1 MPVYDRWILPPD
13 HDTDSAILSGLQS
26 PVIRRI
32 FAARGVTDE
41 ESFRRFTSPA
51 LEHLHDPAAIHGMDY
66 ACNRIER
73 AIRDRE
79 PILIYGDY
87 DVDGITS
94 IVLLR
99 TVLRTLGAD
108 VDFVIPHRMTDG
120 YGLKTSVLD
129 RVTAERPAK
138 LVITVDCGI
147 TSIEP
152 VADAIERGIDVIV
165 TDHHLPPGTLP
176 AAAAVLN
183 PRQPG
188 CNYPF
193 KDLAGVGVA
202 FKLCCALIGRSS
214 KKISIASLI
223 KIAAIGTIADVAP
236 LTGENRTIVQL
247 GLDGLQDP
255 RNPGLRMLL
264 RVLGLEGKPVRAM
277 DVGFKIGPRLNAA
290 GRLESAEGAIRLFSA
305 RTDQEAWDA
314 VMDLNRV
321 NAQRQSVLDTVL
333 KEATERV
340 PDPLPSII
348 ILADEHWHKG
358 VLGLCASRIAEKFNR
373 PALLMTREGSHM
385 VGSGRSIEGVDLHHR
400 LSLVSHL
407 FTHFGG
413 HEYACGF
420 SLPAANLG
428 DLTLSLQEEFSR
440 LPVETWRREIQV
452 DAELTLGDLSAGFFA
467 EHQRLEPFG
476 AGNRQPSFVIRGV
489 RCTGARE
496 FSPDCVE
503 VVLETASGARSTGVI
518 WPSCRQ
524 LVRVVKSGED
534 LGILVRLEPDRRA
547 PEGWRLEIRDAVG
560 NASSFLRRNEKG
572 PAYVFDG

>member
-1 MPVYDRWILPPD
+1 MPVHDRWILPPD
-13 HDTDSAILSGLQS
+13 HQTDSSTLSDIQS

-32 FAARGVTDE
+32 FAARGVTGGA
-41 ESFRRFTSPA
+41 SFRRFTSPS
-51 LEHLHDPAAIHGMDY
+51 LDDLHDPAAIHGMEY

-79 PILIYGDY
+79 PILVYGDY

-94 IVLLR
+94 IVLLT

-129 RVTAERPAK
+129 RVTAQRPAK

-147 TSIEP
+147 TSVEP
-152 VADAIERGIDVIV
+152 VAEAIERGIDVIV

-188 CNYPF
+188 CSYPF

-202 FKLCCALIGRSS
+202 FKLCCALIARSS
-214 KKISIASLI
+214 KKISIGSLI

-247 GLDGLQDP
+247 GLEGLKDP
-255 RNPGLRMLL
+255 RNPGLRMML
-264 RVLGLEGKPVRAM
+264 RVLGLEGKALRAM

-290 GRLESAEGAIRLFSA
+290 GRLASAEAAIKLFSA
-305 RTDQEAWDA
+305 RSDQEAWDA

-321 NAQRQSVLDTVL
+321 NAQRQSVLDTVTQQAL
-333 KEATERV
+333 ERV
-340 PDPLPSII
+340 PEPLPSVI
-348 ILADEHWHKG
+348 ILADETWHKG
-358 VLGLCASRIAEKFNR
+358 VLGLCASRIAEKFHR
-373 PALLMTREGSHM
+373 PALLMTREGSHYT
-385 VGSGRSIEGVDLHHR
+385 GSGRSIDGVDLHGR
-400 LSLVSHL
+400 LSLVSDL

-420 SLPAANLG
+420 SLPAENL
-428 DLTLSLQEEFSR
+428 DELINSLQGEFSR
-440 LPVETWRREIQV
+440 LPAATWRRDIAV
-452 DAELTLGDLSAGFFA
+452 DGELELDDLNPEFFA

-476 AGNRQPSFVIRGV
+476 AGNRQPSFVVTGA

-503 VVLETASGARSTGVI
+503 VQLETATGARGSGVI

-524 LVRVVKSGED
+524 LVPVVRGGTD
-534 LGILVRLEPDRRA
+534 LALLVRLEPDRRG
-547 PEGWRLEIRDAVG
+547 EGWRLEIRDAVL
-560 NASSFLRRNEKG
+560 NASSFIRRNETG
-572 PAYVFDG
+572 RAYVFDS

>member
-1 MPVYDRWILPPD
+1 MPVYDRWILPPENPPD
-13 HDTDSAILSGLQS
+13 NSNLSALHS

-32 FAARGVTDE
+32 FAGRGVTDE
-41 ESFRRFTSPA
+41 ASFRLFTSPS
-51 LEHLHDPAAIHGMDY
+51 LEDLHDPATIHGMEY

-73 AIRDRE
+73 AIGDHE
-79 PILIYGDY
+79 PILVYGDY

-94 IVLLR
+94 IVLLT

-129 RVTAERPAK
+129 RVTAQRPAK

-152 VADAIERGIDVIV
+152 VEDAIERGIDVII

-188 CNYPF
+188 CSYPF

-202 FKLCCALIGRSS
+202 FKLCCALISRSP

-223 KIAAIGTIADVAP
+223 KITAIGTIADVAP

-247 GLDGLQDP
+247 GLEGLQDP
-255 RNPGLRMLL
+255 RNPGLRMML
-264 RVLGLEGKPVRAM
+264 RVLGLEGKPLRAM

-290 GRLESAEGAIRLFSA
+290 GRLESAEAAIKLFSA

-321 NAQRQSVLDTVL
+321 NAQRQSVLETVL
-333 KEATERV
+333 KEAIERV

-348 ILADEHWHKG
+348 ILADERWHKG
-358 VLGLCASRIAEKFNR
+358 VLGLCASRIAEKFFR
-373 PALLMTREGSHM
+373 PTLLMTREGSHL
-385 VGSGRSIEGVDLHHR
+385 VGSGRSIDGVDLHHR
-400 LSLVSHL
+400 LSMVSHL
-407 FTHFGG
+407 FSHFGG

-420 SLPAANLG
+420 SLPAENLD
-428 DLTLSLQEEFSR
+428 DLTRALQGEFSL
-440 LPVETWRREIQV
+440 LPVETWRRDIQI
-452 DAELTLGDLSAGFFA
+452 DGELALEDLKPEFFA

-476 AGNRQPSFVIRGV
+476 AGNRQPTFVVNGSHA
-489 RCTGARE
+489 TGTRE

-503 VVLETASGARSTGVI
+503 VQLETAGGVRASGVI

-524 LVRVVKSGED
+524 LVPVVKGGGD
-534 LGILVRLEPDRRA
+534 LGILVRLEPDQRSR
-547 PEGWRLEIRDAVG
+547 EGWRLEIRDAVR
-560 NASSFLRRNEKG
+560 NPSSFMRRNEKG
-572 PAYVFDG
+572 RAYVFDG

>member
-13 HDTDSAILSGLQS
+13 FDPDTSTLSGLHF
-26 PVIRRI
+26 PVIRRM
-32 FAARGVTDE
+32 FASRGVRDE
-41 ESFRRFTSPA
+41 ESFRLFTSPS
-51 LEHLHDPAAIHGMDY
+51 LEDLYDPATIHGMDY
-66 ACNRIER
+66 ACSRIER

-79 PILIYGDY
+79 PVLIYGDY

-129 RVTAERPAK
+129 RVTAQRAAK

-152 VADAIERGIDVIV
+152 VADAIARGIDVIV

-188 CNYPF
+188 CSYPF

-202 FKLCCALIGRSS
+202 FKLCCALISRSS

-247 GLDGLQDP
+247 GLEGLQDP

-264 RVLGLEGKPVRAM
+264 RVLGLEGKPLRAM

-305 RTDQEAWDA
+305 KTDQEAWDA

-333 KEATERV
+333 KEASERI

-348 ILADEHWHKG
+348 ILADDRWHKG
-358 VLGLCASRIAEKFNR
+358 VLGLCASRIAEKFHR
-373 PALLMTREGSHM
+373 PALLMTRDGSHLT
-385 VGSGRSIEGVDLHHR
+385 GSGRSIEGVDLHYR

-407 FTHFGG
+407 FSHFGG

-420 SLPAANLG
+420 SLPADNL
-428 DLTLSLQEEFSR
+428 DELTRLLQGEFSR
-440 LPVETWRREIQV
+440 LPEQTWRRDIQV
-452 DAELTLGDLSAGFFA
+452 DGDLALEDLSPEFFA

-476 AGNRQPSFVIRGV
+476 AGNRQPCFVVSGV

-503 VVLETASGARSTGVI
+503 VGLETAGGVRATAVI

-524 LVRVVKSGED
+524 LVPIVKGGGD
-534 LGILVRLEPDRRA
+534 LGILVRLEPDGRSR
-547 PEGWRLEIRDAVG
+547 EGWRMEIRDAVQ
-560 NASSFLRRNEKG
+560 NPSSFMRRNEKER
-572 PAYVFDG
+572 AYVFDG